1 MSAASSKQRA
11 GETPGQGLQE
21 GPSPTRGQGARGIR
35 AESSLKTPEPLALSG
50 PFLPVPSLK
59 SVQYQEAPGTLGR
72 QPSPAQDPWLPC
84 PLPIPHPSPLPA
96 PNPHWRGRKP
106 MFDPS
111 TGKICWRRKWLPSSI
126 LDWEIPGTEEPGRLQ
141 SMGSQRV
148 GHD

>member
-96 PNPHWRGRKP
+96 PNPHWRVSP
-106 MFDPS
+106 QHQVLEVSLPCSSSQPS
-111 TGKICWRRKWLPSSI
+111 KHICPAYW
-126 LDWEIPGTEEPGRLQ
+126 
-141 SMGSQRV
+141 
-148 GHD
+148 